1 MGWDAPHEG
10 LVGAEGG
17 VALLPAGPAVVEE
30 AGEVPGVRGQ
40 GPPAEVG
47 PLPEEAARAERVLQV
62 RLHLGAGEGAFT
74 CTFLQNFWH
83 LISTKAEATARM

>member
-1 MGWDAPHEG
+1 M
-10 LVGAEGG
+10 GAEGG

-30 AGEVPGVRGQ
+30 AGEVPEVRGQ

-47 PLPEEAARAERVLQV
+47 PLPEEAAGAQRVLQV
-62 RLHLGAGEGAFT
+62 GVHLGAGGTRAFT

-83 LISTKAEATARM
+83 LISTKAAATARM